1 MTPVS
6 AEDDRPDDGGRCCC
20 CCWEEDA
27 RVRGEGETE
36 REGEGDLF
44 SMTVAGTAVTS
55 EDTADRSAPVMEEER
70 PG

>member
-1 MTPVS
+1 M
-6 AEDDRPDDGGRCCC
+6 
-20 CCWEEDA
+20 
-27 RVRGEGETE
+27 RGEGETE
-36 REGEGDLF
+36 GREGEGDLF